1 MKEVLFTIA
10 TPLTVDEESSVGEP
24 HAGGVHSLIKAQRC
38 RCALKFEERD
48 PQSLRRT
55 NVIELL
61 DRNDPVL
68 DLQSL
73 RLTVH
78 CAVD

>member
-10 TPLTVDEESSVGEP
+10 TPLTVDEESS
-24 HAGGVHSLIKAQRC
+24 
-38 RCALKFEERD
+38 
-48 PQSLRRT
+48 T
-55 NVIELL
+55 NVIGLL
-61 DRNDPVL
+61 DRNHPVRG
-68 DLQSL
+68 LQSS

>member
-10 TPLTVDEESSVGEP
+10 TPLTVDEESS
-24 HAGGVHSLIKAQRC
+24 
-38 RCALKFEERD
+38 
-48 PQSLRRT
+48 T
-55 NVIELL
+55 NVIGLL
-61 DRNDPVL
+61 DRNHPVL
-68 DLQSL
+68 GLQSS